1 MKIYPATTIKNLSYE
16 QKCNLEA
23 LGFIKFNGM
32 MFRASSDI
40 HDVMSMH
47 RRCKKKYNRI
57 CKKMYKPGTVRLTY
71 VKMEDGIIAKEI
83 TGR

>member
-16 QKCNLEA
+16 QKCDLEA

-40 HDVMSMH
+40 QDVMYMH
-47 RRCKKKYNRI
+47 RRCKK
-57 CKKMYKPGTVRLTY
+57 MYKPETVRLTY
-71 VKMEDGIIAKEI
+71 VKIENGIIAKEMM
-83 TGR
+83 GR